1 MLGDCNTED
10 AEPILS
16 EFLEQ
21 YEGKNI
27 MKNKTCFKKPD
38 RPTCINLFLTN
49 SPHSFQNTMTISTGL
64 SGFHKRI
71 ISVLKSSFIKFK
83 AREMNYRDYK
93 NFITNSFREG
103 LTLSL
108 DRRNKG
114 FDSFEYTFMKTLI
127 RHAPMKKKFVRANG
141 VPYMTKAIRN
151 F

>member
-1 MLGDCNTED
+1 
-10 AEPILS
+10 
-16 EFLEQ
+16 
-21 YEGKNI
+21 
-27 MKNKTCFKKPD
+27 
-38 RPTCINLFLTN
+38 
-49 SPHSFQNTMTISTGL
+49 MTISTGL

-71 ISVLKSSFIKFK
+71 ISVLKFSFIKFK

-114 FDSFEYTFMKTLI
+114 FDSFEYTFMKTLN